1 MVEWFSQKGF
11 ISNFNLYLFRNNELN
26 ILNERL
32 RAQMVDRDRLVT
44 TLENSVTSMEE
55 RIQQAGREI
64 GNLDRT
70 DGEASRRGRGENV
83 ESILEGLRRIAQ
95 EVVDHCDRLEDDQE
109 EVRFNLLKTRR
120 SASRSPLRDLSGS
133 RSAGR
138 GRSRSPS
145 FVENTF
151 TAIQG
156 AFRICNSQIS
166 ELRSK
171 LASAHEQNASV
182 KRHLD
187 ESDGERRQLENVV
200 KALKEEKEFV

>member
-1 MVEWFSQKGF
+1 MVRWFVQKGF
-11 ISNFNLYLFRNNELN
+11 ISNFPLYLFRNNELN
-26 ILNERL
+26 ILNEKL
-32 RAQMVDRDRLVT
+32 RTQIMDRDRLVT

-55 RIQQAGREI
+55 RIQQTGRMI

-70 DGEASRRGRGENV
+70 DGEASRRGRSENV

-95 EVVDHCDRLEDDQE
+95 EVVDHCDRMEDQE

-120 SASRSPLRDLSGS
+120 SASRSPLRDRSGS

-145 FVENTF
+145 FVDSTF

-156 AFRICNSQIS
+156 AFQICRSQIS

-171 LASAHEQNASV
+171 LASAQEQNASV

-187 ESDGERRQLENVV
+187 ESDGERRQLENIV